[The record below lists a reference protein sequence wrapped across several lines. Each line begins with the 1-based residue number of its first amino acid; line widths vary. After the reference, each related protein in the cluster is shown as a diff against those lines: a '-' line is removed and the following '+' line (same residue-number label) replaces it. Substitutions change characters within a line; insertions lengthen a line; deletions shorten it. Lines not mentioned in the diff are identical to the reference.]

1 MPFQK
6 IAAEKLSSV
15 IVTQIELMIL
25 RAILR
30 PGERLPAER
39 DLAEKLGVSRPSLRE
54 ALAELQER
62 GLLVSRPN
70 SGVYVADVLGTAF
83 APALVRL
90 FSTHSEAIFDYIDFR
105 IDLEG
110 MAASRAAR
118 LGSALDHELIHTV
131 FEQMVAAHD
140 KRDPTDEAE
149 LDVQFHISILE
160 ASHNIVLLHMMR
172 SMYDLIREGVFHNRE
187 FLYRNRASRELL
199 LDQHRAIHDAI
210 LARDPDAAQAAVARH
225 MGYVRESL
233 LAGIRADSQ
242 DEVSRQRLEHARER

>member
-6 IAAEKLSSV
+6 IEAEKLSSA
-15 IVTQIELMIL
+15 IVAQIELLIL
-25 RAILR
+25 RAVLH
-30 PGERLPAER
+30 PGDRLPAER
-39 DLAEKLGVSRPSLRE
+39 ELAEKLGVSRPSLRE
-54 ALAELQER
+54 ALAELQDR

-90 FSTHSEAIFDYIDFR
+90 FSSHAEAVFDYIDFR
-105 IDLEG
+105 ADLEG
-110 MAASRAAR
+110 MAACRAAR

-131 FEQMVAAHD
+131 YEKMVLAHE
-140 KRDPTDEAE
+140 KRDPTDEAK

-187 FLYRNRASRELL
+187 LLYRNRSSREAL

-210 LARDPDAAQAAVARH
+210 MARDPDAASAAVAQH
-225 MGYVRESL
+225 MGFVRDSL
-233 LAGIRADSQ
+233 LATIRADKE
-242 DEVSRQRLEHARER
+242 DEVSRQRLSQIREH